1 MWHSK
6 KSGIQNFN
14 LSRKLEF
21 VTPHS
26 EGLPIFKFAKPG
38 GWYSTKLSQDFLA
51 ITFWVWV
58 SCDKKF

>member
-38 GWYSTKLSQDFLA
+38 IQQNFPRFSCNYFLG
-51 ITFWVWV
+51 VGV
-58 SCDKKF
+58 L